1 MRVWLYYRL
10 SNDDDKEQNSL
21 LNQRKITLEYALR
34 NGYIVAGESSDGNA
48 SGMNFQREGIREI
61 VKAVEAGSIDA
72 VIVKDLSRLGR
83 HKIQTALLIDFLREN
98 SVRVLSVTESVD
110 TLDEHDDL
118 TIGIRGLMN
127 DYYARDIGR
136 KIRTGYRQ
144 KQKAG
149 IIIIAPYGYW
159 KNKNTKQVEIVDEA
173 ADTVRLIFSLYLS
186 GVGLRPISQLLNAQR
201 RKTPAQLQAELYG
214 KHNPDIHTDK
224 DGQHIYLWNYTG
236 VKRIL
241 SDESYAGTLR
251 NHKAEMHNGK
261 VTLFI
266 PKEEQYSHEDF
277 LPAIVSKKEWL
288 TAQTELVSRNGKRV
302 PRENNI
308 TAHRYAGLL
317 KCGDCG
323 APFVP
328 IIRRTDKKQR
338 IEYICKNYQLRGR
351 SFCESHRIHEEKLD
365 TEVRSAIETLRLGL
379 QTQMSEIQKEL
390 KTRASSK
397 PILDARASSLRSKIQ
412 SLDKDIEALLMERIR
427 DKTNIDR
434 YTSLL
439 ERLIADLEKSRQ
451 ELNYLE
457 MHDATLRRKLRELTR
472 QVSFLD
478 EDLKNI
484 PIAEADLRHLID
496 YIELKQ
502 NGKMVEVRVIFKT
515 NNL

>member
-34 NGYIVAGESSDGNA
+34 NGYIVAGESSDDNA

-110 TLDEHDDL
+110 TFDENDDL
-118 TIGIRGLMN
+118 TISIRGLMN

-144 KQKAG
+144 KQKDG
-149 IIIIAPYGYW
+149 IVIIAPFGYW

-186 GVGLRPISQLLNAQR
+186 GVGLRPISQLLNQQR

-214 KHNPDIHTDK
+214 KHNPDIYTDK

-241 SDESYAGTLR
+241 NDESYAGTLR

-266 PKEEQYSHEDF
+266 PKEEQFRHEDF

-288 TAQTELVSRNGKRV
+288 TAQMELVSRNGKRV
-302 PRENNI
+302 SKENNI
-308 TAHRYAGLL
+308 VAHRYTGLL

-328 IIRRTDKKQR
+328 IIRKTDKKQR

-365 TEVRSAIETLRLGL
+365 AEVRSATETLLLRFRIE
-379 QTQMSEIQKEL
+379 MADIQKEL
-390 KTRASSK
+390 KIRALSK
-397 PILDARASSLRSKIQ
+397 PILNARASLLRAKIQ
-412 SLDKDIEALLMERIR
+412 SLDRDIDVALMERIN
-427 DKTNIDR
+427 DKPNTNR
-434 YTSLL
+434 YTA
-439 ERLIADLEKSRQ
+439 LIAKLTTDHEKARQ
-451 ELNYLE
+451 ELVHLE
-457 MHDATLRRKLRELTR
+457 THDANLRRRVRELIR
-472 QVSFLD
+472 QVTSLD
-478 EDLKNI
+478 EVLKNT
-484 PIAEADLRHLID
+484 PIAETNLRRFVG
-496 YIELKQ
+496 YIEIKQ
-502 NGKMVEVRVIFKT
+502 CEKEIEVQVELVDTK
-515 NNL
+515 

>member
-21 LNQRKITLEYALR
+21 LNQRKITLEYALL
-34 NGYIVAGESSDGNA
+34 NGYIVAGESSDDNA

-61 VKAVEAGSIDA
+61 VKAVVAGSIDA

-110 TLDEHDDL
+110 TFDENDDL

-149 IIIIAPYGYW
+149 IVIIAPFGYW

-186 GVGLRPISQLLNAQR
+186 GVGLRPISQLLNQQR

-241 SDESYAGTLR
+241 IDESYAGTLR

-266 PKEEQYSHEDF
+266 PKEEQFRHEDF

-308 TAHRYAGLL
+308 AAHRYAGLL

-328 IIRRTDKKQR
+328 IIRKTDKKQR
-338 IEYICKNYQLRGR
+338 IEYICKYYQLRGR

-365 TEVRSAIETLRLGL
+365 AEVRSAIETLLLSLRIE
-379 QTQMSEIQKEL
+379 MADIQKEL
-390 KTRASSK
+390 KIRASSK
-397 PILDARASSLRSKIQ
+397 PILDTRASLLRAEIQ
-412 SLDKDIEALLMERIR
+412 SLDSDIDAALMERIN
-427 DKTNIDR
+427 DKPNTNR
-434 YTSLL
+434 YTA
-439 ERLIADLEKSRQ
+439 LITKLTADHEKARQ
-451 ELNYLE
+451 ELVHLE
-457 MHDATLRRKLRELTR
+457 THDANLRRKLRALTK
-472 QVSFLD
+472 QASSLD
-478 EDLKNI
+478 EVLKNT
-484 PIAEADLRHLID
+484 PITEIDLRRLTD
-496 YIELKQ
+496 YIEVKHDRKTIDIQVKLKD
-502 NGKMVEVRVIFKT
+502 T
-515 NNL
+515 L

>member
-21 LNQRKITLEYALR
+21 LNQRKITFEYALH
-34 NGYIVAGESSDGNA
+34 NGYIVAGESSDDNA

-83 HKIQTALLIDFLREN
+83 HKIQTALLIDLLREN

-110 TLDEHDDL
+110 TFDEHDDL

-149 IIIIAPYGYW
+149 IVIIAPFGYW

-186 GVGLRPISQLLNAQR
+186 GVGLRPISQLLNQQR
-201 RKTPAQLQAELYG
+201 RKTPAQLQA
-214 KHNPDIHTDK
+214 PDIHTDK

-251 NHKAEMHNGK
+251 NHKVEMHNGK

-266 PKEEQYSHEDF
+266 PKEEQFRHEDF

-308 TAHRYAGLL
+308 AAHRYTGLL

-328 IIRRTDKKQR
+328 IIRKTDKKQR

-351 SFCESHRIHEEKLD
+351 SFCESHRIHEEALD
-365 TEVRSAIETLRLGL
+365 AEVRSRIETFLLRLR
-379 QTQMSEIQKEL
+379 TEMTNIQKEL

-397 PILDARASSLRSKIQ
+397 SMLDARASSLRAEIQ
-412 SLDKDIEALLMERIR
+412 SLDKDIDKILLERIK
-427 DKTNIDR
+427 DKENADR
-434 YTSLL
+434 YTALIT
-439 ERLIADLEKSRQ
+439 RLTVAHEKARQ
-451 ELNYLE
+451 ELENFETY
-457 MHDATLRRKLRELTR
+457 DANLRCRVRELTK
-472 QVSFLD
+472 QVASLD
-478 EDLKNI
+478 DVLKYT
-484 PIAEADLRHLID
+484 PIDEADLRCLMD
-496 YIELKQ
+496 VIEVKQDGKLVEAKVKLK
-502 NGKMVEVRVIFKT
+502 RC
-515 NNL
+515 

>member
-34 NGYIVAGESSDGNA
+34 NGYIITGESSDDNA

-83 HKIQTALLIDFLREN
+83 HKIQTALLIDFMREN

-110 TLDEHDDL
+110 TFDENDDL
-118 TIGIRGLMN
+118 NIGIRGLMN

-149 IIIIAPYGYW
+149 IVIIAPFGYW

-186 GVGLRPISQLLNAQR
+186 GVGLRPISQLLNQQR

-261 VTLFI
+261 VNLFI
-266 PKEEQYSHEDF
+266 PKEEQFRHKDF
-277 LPAIVSKKEWL
+277 LPAIISKKDWL

-308 TAHRYAGLL
+308 AAHRYAGLL

-328 IIRRTDKKQR
+328 IIRKTDKKQR

-365 TEVRSAIETLRLGL
+365 TEVRSAIETLLLRLRIE
-379 QTQMSEIQKEL
+379 MADIQKEL
-390 KTRASSK
+390 KIRASSK
-397 PILDARASSLRSKIQ
+397 PILDARASLLRAEIQ
-412 SLDKDIEALLMERIR
+412 SLDRDIDAALMERIN
-427 DKTNIDR
+427 DKPNTNR
-434 YTSLL
+434 YTA
-439 ERLIADLEKSRQ
+439 LITKLTADHEKARQ
-451 ELNYLE
+451 ELNHIE
-457 MHDATLRRKLRELTR
+457 THDANLRRRVRELTK
-472 QVSFLD
+472 QVAALD
-478 EDLKNI
+478 EVLRNT
-484 PIAEADLRHLID
+484 PITKTDLRHLTD
-496 YIELKQ
+496 CIEVKQVRKTIKIQVKLKD
-502 NGKMVEVRVIFKT
+502 T
-515 NNL
+515 L